1 MSLFNGKKA
10 RHEVEIEHMKESMD
24 KLCKSV
30 DNLSTRVQRL
40 ERIYYMGAL
49 LMAGLVAAAPYWEN
63 ILDFIQG

>member
-10 RHEVEIEHMKESMD
+10 KHDVEIEHLKDSVD
-24 KLCKSV
+24 RLCTSV
-30 DNLSTRVQRL
+30 DNLGSRVQRL

-63 ILDFIQG
+63 ILDFFQG